1 MELKVKSFTI
11 PEVIEFNYEE
21 LKKEIAERT
30 EKYVNLVYTEEQIR
44 EAKKDVAMLRKF
56 TKVLS
61 DERIRV
67 KKECM
72 KAVEP
77 FEAKVKELCGIV
89 DASINNIDKQIKE
102 SEEKKKHEKYN
113 EIREYFETLDKP
125 EWLTL
130 LQIFDEKWLNASTS
144 MKSIQE
150 SVFSRIE
157 KTKAELDII
166 AKLPEFSF
174 EAMMVYKDTLDMS
187 KAIQETHRLSELQK
201 KKEEAQ
207 AAMVNCGIASNEVE
221 AKEALDSAVQQFHD
235 SVLTKTKTW
244 ISFKAHLSVEDA
256 EALREF
262 FKGRNIEYKAI

>member
-21 LKKEIAERT
+21 LKKEITERT
-30 EKYVNLVYTEEQIR
+30 EKYINLVYTEEQIR

-77 FEAKVKELCGIV
+77 FEEKVKELCGIV
-89 DASINNIDKQIKE
+89 DASINNIDKQVKE

-174 EAMMVYKDTLDMS
+174 EATEVYKDTLDMS
-187 KAIQETHRLSELQK
+187 KAVQETHRLSELQK
-201 KKEEAQ
+201 RKAETEQ
-207 AAMVNCGIASNEVE
+207 LPFEVDRKNDVVE
-221 AKEALDSAVQQFHD
+221 NP
-235 SVLTKTKTW
+235 SVLPPEKRAKQEVC
-244 ISFKAHLSVEDA
+244 FKCWLSTEDA
-256 EALREF
+256 MALKEF
-262 FKGRNIEYKAI
+262 FNSRQIKYKAI

>member
-44 EAKKDVAMLRKF
+44 EAKKDVALLRKF

-77 FEAKVKELCGIV
+77 FEAKVKELCAIV
-89 DASINNIDKQIKE
+89 DNSIDAVDKQIKE
-102 SEEKKKHEKYN
+102 HEEQKKHEKYN

-201 KKEEAQ
+201 KKAEYEAINKEKEV
-207 AAMVNCGIASNEVE
+207 VNSPDGGVYVQDDDKQGFTYHEPKKQEVC
-221 AKEALDSAVQQFHD
+221 
-235 SVLTKTKTW
+235 
-244 ISFKAHLSVEDA
+244 FKCWLSTEDA
-256 EALREF
+256 VALKEF
-262 FKGRNIEYKAI
+262 FNSRQIKYKAI